1 MNRRP
6 RRAGVVL
13 GGTVAIILL
22 GSTSAVA
29 YWTTM
34 GSGSGD
40 AAADTF
46 KDVTVSSGT
55 VTGPLLYPGL
65 TADGES
71 AGGTLSM
78 IVSNPNPFPVSV
90 VVSKS
95 GAATGCSTPDVS
107 LIQDTISVPAGAN
120 AQPYTLSYSVSM
132 GTSSSNDCQGA
143 TITIP
148 LTTSSTSN

>member
-34 GSGSGD
+34 GSGSGT
-40 AAADTF
+40 AEAGSFVAP
-46 KDVTVSSGT
+46 VVSAGT
-55 VTGPLLYPGL
+55 VTGPALYPGL
-65 TADGES
+65 TANGTS
-71 AGGTLSM
+71 AGGTLAM
-78 IVSNPNPFPVSV
+78 VASNPNPFPVTV
-90 VVSKS
+90 NVSQS
-95 GAATGCSTPDVS
+95 GPATGCTTPAVTLTSGSFS
-107 LIQDTISVPAGAN
+107 LPAN
-120 AQPYTLSYSVSM
+120 ANSVTTTLPFSVSM
-132 GTSSSNDCQGA
+132 GPTSSNDCQGK
-143 TITIP
+143 TLTIP

>member
-34 GSGSGD
+34 GSGSGA

-46 KDVTVSSGT
+46 KDVEVSSGT

-65 TADGES
+65 TADGE
-71 AGGTLSM
+71 ATGGTLA
-78 IVSNPNPFPVSV
+78 IVASNPNPFPVSV

-107 LIQDTISVPAGAN
+107 LIQGTISVPAGAVSE
-120 AQPYTLSYSVSM
+120 AYTLPNSVSM
-132 GTSSSNDCQGA
+132 GTDSSNDCQGA

-148 LTTSSTSN
+148 LTTSATSN